1 MTSKVQGE
9 GDYESARR
17 YDEKTKRFVEEKTK
31 EGTPLEGSAAEASD
45 ELTPE
50 EKEALSRAKS
60 GSQDKRDADALREAE
75 KRRKPGCGTTATRA
89 SLITASVVRE
99 AVLERR
105 GARRLLSEEAERCA
119 ADHMAGR
126 PHSASGADGR

>member
-9 GDYESARR
+9 GDYESARH

-31 EGTPLEGSAAEASD
+31 EGKPLKGSAAEASD
-45 ELTPE
+45 KLTAE

-75 KRRKPGCGTTATRA
+75 ERRKQ
-89 SLITASVVRE
+89 
-99 AVLERR
+99 
-105 GARRLLSEEAERCA
+105 
-119 ADHMAGR
+119 H
-126 PHSASGADGR
+126 